1 MTTPSEQEA
10 VDAQASKVLAFL
22 EVETN
27 KQFLFKRDL
36 LLKNIPKLKTKSL
49 ERGLKVDFGGLYGV
63 QHIQMRDGDRAN
75 MLGMR
80 IQAQMLIDSGLSNML
95 GIRTYENVW
104 VPLSPEDMLDLSWKI
119 LSGYVGTMQL
129 AWDFEDLV
137 RSALILEDLPEVP
150 EIFELP
156 VTETLSV
163 AKGRDAVS

>member
-1 MTTPSEQEA
+1 MTTPSEQETT
-10 VDAQASKVLAFL
+10 DTQAKVLAFL
-22 EVETN
+22 EVESN

-36 LLKNIPKLKTKSL
+36 LLKNIPELKAKSL
-49 ERGLKVDFGGLYGV
+49 ERGLAVDFGGLYGV

-80 IQAQMLIDSGLSNML
+80 IQAQMLIDSGLPNML

-119 LSGYVGTMQL
+119 LSGYVATMKL

-137 RSALILEDLPEVP
+137 RAAMTLQELPDEP

-163 AKGRDAVS
+163 AKGRDTVS